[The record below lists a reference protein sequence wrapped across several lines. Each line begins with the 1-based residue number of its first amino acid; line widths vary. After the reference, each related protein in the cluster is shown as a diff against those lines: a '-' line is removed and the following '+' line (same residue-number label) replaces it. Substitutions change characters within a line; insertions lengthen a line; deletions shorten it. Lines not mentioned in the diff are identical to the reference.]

1 MGTNKKHWFHFLFVK
16 KQVFHIFGHS
26 FARAMPGLWVAHILR
41 KGCGVP
47 FFSLTGIPMKFK
59 ALSTM
64 AGLITGAVLAFA
76 APAHADDS
84 LSSIMAKKSI
94 ALGIPTD
101 FAPYGFMGPDFKPQG
116 LDVAVAQLIA
126 DKLGVKAE
134 MVSVS
139 TPNRIP
145 YLQTKKIDL
154 IVSALGKNA
163 EREKVIDFTVA
174 YAPFFQA
181 VFGPKSLSIKT
192 FADLGGKTIA
202 VTRGTI
208 QDDVLQQV
216 APPTLKIQ
224 RFEDDNSTV
233 AAFISQQTQLV
244 ATGAAVAAAAIAKNP
259 QAQAEYKLLL
269 KDSPNFIGVRK
280 GEKALLDKVNE
291 IIRAAKAD
299 GTLEA
304 YAQKWLGRG
313 TGNLPD

>member
-1 MGTNKKHWFHFLFVK
+1 MNHLRRSALAALAAGLALPLTAP
-16 KQVFHIFGHS
+16 
-26 FARAMPGLWVAHILR
+26 ARAQ
-41 KGCGVP
+41 
-47 FFSLTGIPMKFK
+47 
-59 ALSTM
+59 
-64 AGLITGAVLAFA
+64 
-76 APAHADDS
+76 ADDS
-84 LSSIMAKKSI
+84 LKNVLAKKSI

-116 LDVAVAQLIA
+116 LDVAVAELIA
-126 DKLGVKAE
+126 ARLGVKAE
-134 MVSVS
+134 LVPVS

-163 EREKVIDFTVA
+163 EREKVIDFSIA

-181 VFGPKSLSIKT
+181 VFGPKPLAIKS

-224 RFEDDNSTV
+224 RFEDDNATV
-233 AAFISQQTQLV
+233 AAFISQQTQLL
-244 ATGAAVAAAAIAKNP
+244 ATGAAVAAAAIQKNP
-259 QAQAEYKLLL
+259 QVNAEYKLLL

-291 IIRAAKAD
+291 LVRAAKAD

-313 TGNLPD
+313 TGNLPE

>member
-1 MGTNKKHWFHFLFVK
+1 MKPTFL
-16 KQVFHIFGHS
+16 
-26 FARAMPGLWVAHILR
+26 RAL
-41 KGCGVP
+41 
-47 FFSLTGIPMKFK
+47 
-59 ALSTM
+59 
-64 AGLITGAVLAFA
+64 AGLFAGAALLTA
-76 APAHADDS
+76 APARAADDS
-84 LSSIMAKKSI
+84 LNAILAKKSI

-116 LDVAVAQLIA
+116 LDVAVAELVAQ
-126 DKLGVKAE
+126 KLGVKADL
-134 MVSVS
+134 VPVS

-145 YLQTKKIDL
+145 YLQTRKIDL

-163 EREKVIDFTVA
+163 EREKVVDFTIA

-192 FADLGGKTIA
+192 YADLGGKTIA

-224 RFEDDNSTV
+224 RFEDDNSTI

-244 ATGAAVAAAAIAKNP
+244 ATGAAVAAAAIQKNP
-259 QAQAEYKLLL
+259 QVDAEYKLLL

-280 GEKALLDKVNE
+280 GDKALLDKVNE

-299 GTLEA
+299 GTLEKLS
-304 YAQKWLGRG
+304 QKWLGRG
-313 TGNLPD
+313 TGNLPE

>member
-1 MGTNKKHWFHFLFVK
+1 MKTQLRALF
-16 KQVFHIFGHS
+16 
-26 FARAMPGLWVAHILR
+26 
-41 KGCGVP
+41 
-47 FFSLTGIPMKFK
+47 
-59 ALSTM
+59 
-64 AGLITGAVLAFA
+64 AVLALGLSLLA
-76 APAHADDS
+76 AGPARSQTEDS
-84 LSSIMAKKSI
+84 LKAIMTKKSI

-126 DKLGVKAE
+126 DKMGVKAE
-134 MVSVS
+134 MVPVS

-163 EREKVIDFTVA
+163 EREKVIDFTIA

-181 VFGPKSLSIKT
+181 VFGPKSLSIKS

-233 AAFISQQTQLV
+233 AAFVSQQTQLV
-244 ATGAAVAAAAIAKNP
+244 ATGAAVAAAAIQKNP
-259 QAQAEYKLLL
+259 QIQAEYKLLL

-280 GEKALLDKVNE
+280 GDKALLDKVNE
-291 IIRAAKAD
+291 ILRAVKAD

-304 YAQKWLGRG
+304 YSQKWLGRG
-313 TGNLPD
+313 TGNLPE

>member
-1 MGTNKKHWFHFLFVK
+1 MKNKL
-16 KQVFHIFGHS
+16 
-26 FARAMPGLWVAHILR
+26 
-41 KGCGVP
+41 
-47 FFSLTGIPMKFK
+47 LT
-59 ALSTM
+59 AL
-64 AGLITGAVLAFA
+64 AVLATTLTLA
-76 APAHADDS
+76 APALAQSDDS
-84 LSSIMAKKSI
+84 LKAVMAKKSI
-94 ALGIPTD
+94 SLGIPTD

-134 MVSVS
+134 LVSVS

-280 GEKALLDKVNE
+280 GEKALLEKVNE

>member
-1 MGTNKKHWFHFLFVK
+1 MKSTFL
-16 KQVFHIFGHS
+16 
-26 FARAMPGLWVAHILR
+26 RTL
-41 KGCGVP
+41 
-47 FFSLTGIPMKFK
+47 
-59 ALSTM
+59 
-64 AGLITGAVLAFA
+64 AGLLAGAALIAA
-76 APAHADDS
+76 APARADDS
-84 LSSIMAKKSI
+84 LNAILAKKSI
-94 ALGIPTD
+94 SLGIPTD

-116 LDVAVAQLIA
+116 LDVAVAELVAQ
-126 DKLGVKAE
+126 KLGVKADL
-134 MVSVS
+134 VPVS

-163 EREKVIDFTVA
+163 EREKVIDFTIA

-181 VFGPKSLSIKT
+181 VFGPKSLSIKSY
-192 FADLGGKTIA
+192 ADLGGKTIA

-224 RFEDDNSTV
+224 RFEDDNSTI

-244 ATGAAVAAAAIAKNP
+244 ATGAAVAAAAIQKNP
-259 QAQAEYKLLL
+259 QVDAEYKLLL

-280 GEKALLDKVNE
+280 GDKALLDKVNE

-299 GTLEA
+299 GTLEKLS
-304 YAQKWLGRG
+304 QKWLGRG
-313 TGNLPD
+313 TGNLPE

>member
-1 MGTNKKHWFHFLFVK
+1 
-16 KQVFHIFGHS
+16 
-26 FARAMPGLWVAHILR
+26 
-41 KGCGVP
+41 
-47 FFSLTGIPMKFK
+47 MKLKLAK
-59 ALSTM
+59 AI
-64 AGLITGAVLAFA
+64 AGLAAGLALVMS
-76 APAHADDS
+76 APAKADDS
-84 LSSIMAKKSI
+84 LSAIMAKKSI

-101 FAPYGFMGPDFKPQG
+101 FPPYGFMGPDFKPQG

-134 MVSVS
+134 LTPVS

-163 EREKVIDFTVA
+163 ERQKVIDFTIA

-181 VFGPKSLSIKT
+181 IFGPKSMSIKS

-233 AAFISQQTQLV
+233 AAFVSQQTELL
-244 ATGAAVAAAAIAKNP
+244 ATGAAVAALAVQKNP
-259 QAQAEYKLLL
+259 QIQAEYKLLL

-280 GEKALLDKVNE
+280 GDKVLLDKVNE
-291 IIRAAKAD
+291 ILRQAKAD
-299 GTLEA
+299 GTLAA
-304 YAQKWLGRG
+304 YAQRWLGRG
-313 TGNLPD
+313 TGELPE

>member
-1 MGTNKKHWFHFLFVK
+1 MPANVRRFATEGAWALTATCGRRVARNLPSQRMFNFCHRYAMKSRFLSCVT
-16 KQVFHIFGHS
+16 
-26 FARAMPGLWVAHILR
+26 GLL
-41 KGCGVP
+41 
-47 FFSLTGIPMKFK
+47 
-59 ALSTM
+59 
-64 AGLITGAVLAFA
+64 AGLVLLS

-84 LSSIMAKKSI
+84 LSNVLAKKSI

-101 FAPYGFMGPDFKPQG
+101 FPPYGFMGPDFKPQG

-134 MVSVS
+134 MVPVS

-163 EREKVIDFTVA
+163 ERQKVIDFTIA
-174 YAPFFQA
+174 YAPFYQA
-181 VFGPKSLSIKT
+181 VFGPKALTLKN

-233 AAFISQQTQLV
+233 AAFVSQQTQLI
-244 ATGAAVAAAAIAKNP
+244 ATGAAVAALAVQKNP
-259 QAQAEYKLLL
+259 QIEAEYKLLL

-280 GEKALLDKVNE
+280 GEQALLDKTNA
-291 IIRAAKAD
+291 IIKQAKTD

-304 YAQKWLGRG
+304 YAQRWLGRG
-313 TGNLPD
+313 TGNLPE

>member
-1 MGTNKKHWFHFLFVK
+1 
-16 KQVFHIFGHS
+16 
-26 FARAMPGLWVAHILR
+26 
-41 KGCGVP
+41 
-47 FFSLTGIPMKFK
+47 MKAK
-59 ALSTM
+59 LITAV
-64 AGLITGAVLAFA
+64 AGLLSAVALLTTVTAR
-76 APAHADDS
+76 ADDS
-84 LSSIMAKKSI
+84 LSAVLAKKSI
-94 ALGIPTD
+94 SIGIPTD

-126 DKLGVKAE
+126 DKLGVKADL
-134 MVSVS
+134 VPVS

-163 EREKVIDFTVA
+163 EREKVIDFTIA

-181 VFGPKSLSIKT
+181 VFGPKALEIKS

-208 QDDVLQQV
+208 QDDVLQQM

-233 AAFISQQTQLV
+233 AAFISQQTQLL
-244 ATGAAVAAAAIAKNP
+244 ATGAAVAAAAVQKNP
-259 QAQAEYKLLL
+259 QVQAEYKLLL
-269 KDSPNFIGVRK
+269 KDSPNFIGARK
-280 GEKALLDKVNE
+280 GDQALVDRVNT
-291 IIRAAKAD
+291 IVRAAKAD

-304 YAQKWLGRG
+304 YSQRWLGRG
-313 TGNLPD
+313 TGNLPE

>member
-1 MGTNKKHWFHFLFVK
+1 MKTQLRALF
-16 KQVFHIFGHS
+16 
-26 FARAMPGLWVAHILR
+26 
-41 KGCGVP
+41 
-47 FFSLTGIPMKFK
+47 
-59 ALSTM
+59 
-64 AGLITGAVLAFA
+64 AVLALGLSLLA
-76 APAHADDS
+76 AGPARSQTEDS
-84 LSSIMAKKSI
+84 LKAIMTKKSI

-126 DKLGVKAE
+126 DKMGVKAE
-134 MVSVS
+134 MVPVS

-145 YLQTKKIDL
+145 YLQTRKIDL

-163 EREKVIDFTVA
+163 EREKVIDFTIA

-181 VFGPKSLSIKT
+181 VFGPKSLSIKS

-233 AAFISQQTQLV
+233 AAFVSQQTQLV
-244 ATGAAVAAAAIAKNP
+244 ATGAAVAAAAIQKNP
-259 QAQAEYKLLL
+259 QIQAEYKLLL

-280 GEKALLDKVNE
+280 GDKALLDKVNE
-291 IIRAAKAD
+291 ILRAVKAD

-304 YAQKWLGRG
+304 YSQKWLGRG
-313 TGNLPD
+313 TGNLPE

>member
-1 MGTNKKHWFHFLFVK
+1 MKNKL
-16 KQVFHIFGHS
+16 
-26 FARAMPGLWVAHILR
+26 
-41 KGCGVP
+41 
-47 FFSLTGIPMKFK
+47 LT
-59 ALSTM
+59 AL
-64 AGLITGAVLAFA
+64 AVLATTLTLS
-76 APAHADDS
+76 APALAQSDDS
-84 LSSIMAKKSI
+84 LKAVMAKKSI
-94 ALGIPTD
+94 SLGIPTD

-134 MVSVS
+134 LVSVS

-269 KDSPNFIGVRK
+269 KDSPNFIGVGK

>member
-1 MGTNKKHWFHFLFVK
+1 MPASVRRFAAEGASALTAPRGRRVARNLPSQRMFNFCHRYAMKSRFLSCVT
-16 KQVFHIFGHS
+16 
-26 FARAMPGLWVAHILR
+26 GLL
-41 KGCGVP
+41 
-47 FFSLTGIPMKFK
+47 
-59 ALSTM
+59 
-64 AGLITGAVLAFA
+64 AGLVLLS

-84 LSSIMAKKSI
+84 LSKVLAKKSI

-101 FAPYGFMGPDFKPQG
+101 FPPYGFMGPDFKPQG

-134 MVSVS
+134 LVPVS

-163 EREKVIDFTVA
+163 ERQKVIDFTIA
-174 YAPFFQA
+174 YAPFYQA
-181 VFGPKSLSIKT
+181 VFGPKALTIKN

-233 AAFISQQTQLV
+233 AAFVSQQTQLI
-244 ATGAAVAAAAIAKNP
+244 ATGAAVAALAVQKNP
-259 QAQAEYKLLL
+259 QIEAEYKLLL

-280 GEKALLDKVNE
+280 GEQALLDKVNA
-291 IIRAAKAD
+291 IIKQAKTD

-304 YAQKWLGRG
+304 YAQRWLGRG
-313 TGNLPD
+313 TGNLPE

>member
-1 MGTNKKHWFHFLFVK
+1 MKSRFLSCVT
-16 KQVFHIFGHS
+16 
-26 FARAMPGLWVAHILR
+26 GLL
-41 KGCGVP
+41 
-47 FFSLTGIPMKFK
+47 
-59 ALSTM
+59 
-64 AGLITGAVLAFA
+64 AGLVLLS

-84 LSSIMAKKSI
+84 LSKVLAKKSI

-101 FAPYGFMGPDFKPQG
+101 FPPYGFMGPDFKPQG

-134 MVSVS
+134 LVPVS

-163 EREKVIDFTVA
+163 ERQKVIDFTIA
-174 YAPFFQA
+174 YAPFYQA
-181 VFGPKSLSIKT
+181 VFGPKALTIKN

-233 AAFISQQTQLV
+233 AAFVSQQTQLI
-244 ATGAAVAAAAIAKNP
+244 ATGAAVAALAVQKNP
-259 QAQAEYKLLL
+259 QIEAEYKLLL

-280 GEKALLDKVNE
+280 GEQALLDKVNA
-291 IIRAAKAD
+291 IIKQAKTD

-304 YAQKWLGRG
+304 YAQRWLGRG
-313 TGNLPD
+313 TGNLPE

>member
-1 MGTNKKHWFHFLFVK
+1 MKNKL
-16 KQVFHIFGHS
+16 
-26 FARAMPGLWVAHILR
+26 
-41 KGCGVP
+41 
-47 FFSLTGIPMKFK
+47 LT
-59 ALSTM
+59 AL
-64 AGLITGAVLAFA
+64 AVLATTLTLA
-76 APAHADDS
+76 APALAQSDDS
-84 LSSIMAKKSI
+84 LKAVMAKKSI
-94 ALGIPTD
+94 SLGIPTD

-134 MVSVS
+134 LVSVS

>member
-1 MGTNKKHWFHFLFVK
+1 MKSRFLT
-16 KQVFHIFGHS
+16 
-26 FARAMPGLWVAHILR
+26 
-41 KGCGVP
+41 
-47 FFSLTGIPMKFK
+47 SLTGV
-59 ALSTM
+59 L
-64 AGLITGAVLAFA
+64 AGLVLSLS
-76 APAHADDS
+76 APAHADES
-84 LSSIMAKKSI
+84 LSNVMAKKSI

-101 FAPYGFMGPDFKPQG
+101 FPPYGFMGPDFKPQG

-134 MVSVS
+134 MVPVS

-163 EREKVIDFTVA
+163 ERQKVIDFTIA
-174 YAPFFQA
+174 YAPFYQA
-181 VFGPKSLSIKT
+181 VFGPKALAIKN

-233 AAFISQQTQLV
+233 AAFVSQQTQLI
-244 ATGAAVAAAAIAKNP
+244 ATGAAVAALAVQKNP
-259 QAQAEYKLLL
+259 QIEAEYKLLL
-269 KDSPNFIGVRK
+269 KDSPNFIGARK
-280 GEKALLDKVNE
+280 GEQALLDKVNQ
-291 IIRAAKAD
+291 IIKQAKTD
-299 GTLEA
+299 GTLTA
-304 YAQKWLGRG
+304 YAQRWLGRG
-313 TGNLPD
+313 TGELPE

>member
-1 MGTNKKHWFHFLFVK
+1 MHHSERLFTATA
-16 KQVFHIFGHS
+16 
-26 FARAMPGLWVAHILR
+26 ARATAMPVTFR
-41 KGCGVP
+41 P
-47 FFSLTGIPMKFK
+47 
-59 ALSTM
+59 
-64 AGLITGAVLAFA
+64 LIAVLSCGLALLA
-76 APAHADDS
+76 GSPAGAQTEDS
-84 LSSIMAKKSI
+84 LKAIQARKSI

-134 MVSVS
+134 MVSVA

-163 EREKVIDFTVA
+163 EREKVIDFTIA

-181 VFGPKSLSIKT
+181 VFGPKSMSIKS

-233 AAFISQQTQLV
+233 AAFVSQQTQLI
-244 ATGAAVAAAAIAKNP
+244 ATGAAVVAAVIQKNP
-259 QAQAEYKLLL
+259 QLQAEYKLLL
-269 KDSPNFIGVRK
+269 KDSPNFIGARK
-280 GEKALLDKVNE
+280 GDKALVDKVNE
-291 IIRAAKAD
+291 ILRAAKAD

-304 YAQKWLGRG
+304 MAQKWLGRG
-313 TGNLPD
+313 TGNLPE